1 MDYAVICF
9 SLRSVTFLL
18 DFSFFFAAALTAI
31 LAGTHFFLL
40 LFCAALLHELGHL
53 LLIFICGHSIRYVH
67 FSSAGILI
75 RPIRCY
81 DAYWKDLL
89 ISAAGPA
96 VNLALGTWAYL
107 WNMPTFAA
115 VHLALGLFNLL
126 PYSHLDGGSIIHA
139 ICGMLNRSN
148 SSCLWIQKNI
158 SMFYTLTLLGFLY
171 FFSIRNISLMGMLLY
186 LQALEF
192 FDK

>member
-1 MDYAVICF
+1 MFF
-9 SLRSVTFLL
+9 SALCDLSTGFQLFLRCCA
-18 DFSFFFAAALTAI
+18 DGNFSRHTL
-31 LAGTHFFLL
+31 FLL
-40 LFCAALLHELGHL
+40 LFYAALLHELGHL
-53 LLIFICGHSIRYVH
+53 LLIFIYGHSIRYVH
-67 FSSAGILI
+67 FSGAGILI
-75 RPIRCY
+75 RPIRYY

-148 SSCLWIQKNI
+148 SSCLWIQKSI
-158 SMFYTLTLLGFLY
+158 SIFCTLTLLGFLY